1 MFPGNLKFLTFK
13 AVLLKITII
22 LEEKSTWKIM
32 EIKKITWR
40 GIKSSMPC
48 ESTILAKCIGTK
60 TKTNNNT
67 CNSFRAI
74 YLDLVI

>member
-40 GIKSSMPC
+40 GIKSSMPSNQRSLPNVS
-48 ESTILAKCIGTK
+48 EQKQKQIIIHATHLGLYIWI
-60 TKTNNNT
+60 
-67 CNSFRAI
+67 
-74 YLDLVI
+74 